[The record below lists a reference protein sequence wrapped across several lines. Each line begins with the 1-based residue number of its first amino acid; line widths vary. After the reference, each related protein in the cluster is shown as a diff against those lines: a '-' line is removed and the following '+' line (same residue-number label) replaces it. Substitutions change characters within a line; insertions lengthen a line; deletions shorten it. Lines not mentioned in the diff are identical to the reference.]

1 MAASAAHIQG
11 GDRRTWS
18 SRLARRGSGEWAAP
32 LSEGGRPHP
41 WPWLATA
48 HPPAERQQD
57 GLEVEWRPR
66 RVATARWPRR
76 VASPRRSDVRSHG
89 FELERT
95 QRDPKAETGDY
106 GETVFELISKE

>member
-1 MAASAAHIQG
+1 M
-11 GDRRTWS
+11 
-18 SRLARRGSGEWAAP
+18 
-32 LSEGGRPHP
+32 SEGGRPHP

-66 RVATARWPRR
+66 RVATARRPRR